1 MSQDFKQEL
10 QWLDIDSLNERV
22 YFDLRG
28 MTAASLF
35 VQTPNGLG
43 SAVLE
48 VRQSFDGG
56 VTTGVPYFVA
66 KAVTTT
72 APLVDVDV
80 TGVPGWVVVVTTAG
94 TSGEKAS
101 IRLFATVAS
110 A

>member
-1 MSQDFKQEL
+1 MSQDFTQQM
-10 QWLDIDSLNERV
+10 QWLDIDAVDERI

-28 MTAASLF
+28 MTSASLF
-35 VQTPNGLG
+35 VETPNGLG

-56 VTTGVPYFVA
+56 VTTGVAYFVA
-66 KAVTTT
+66 KTVTVA
-72 APLVDVDV
+72 APLVNVDV
-80 TGVPGWVVVVTTAG
+80 TGCPGWVVVVTTAG
-94 TSGEKAS
+94 TSGEKAT